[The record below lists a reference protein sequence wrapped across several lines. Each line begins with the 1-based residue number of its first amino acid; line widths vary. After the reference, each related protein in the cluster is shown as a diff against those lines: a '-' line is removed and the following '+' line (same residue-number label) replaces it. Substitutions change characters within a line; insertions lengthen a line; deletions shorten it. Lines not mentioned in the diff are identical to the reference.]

1 MLKKDNRFDNYAYR
15 VATRD
20 IDPSVT
26 SLYEGSW
33 VTLDATSGKV
43 RPAAATDKVVFLCT
57 TSERSGR
64 DNVKSQG
71 AFPKA
76 AYYLG
81 PFEVTVANDEV
92 GDTAY
97 DSNGTYGYLTPL
109 TIKADS
115 TTNQG
120 ILTPAGENDAVY
132 AYSCGPADATAH
144 TLRICRF

>member
-81 PFEVTVANDEV
+81 PFEVTVSPTSSLATV
-92 GDTAY
+92 T
-97 DSNGTYGYLTPL
+97 SNGP
-109 TIKADS
+109 
-115 TTNQG
+115 
-120 ILTPAGENDAVY
+120 
-132 AYSCGPADATAH
+132 
-144 TLRICRF
+144 R